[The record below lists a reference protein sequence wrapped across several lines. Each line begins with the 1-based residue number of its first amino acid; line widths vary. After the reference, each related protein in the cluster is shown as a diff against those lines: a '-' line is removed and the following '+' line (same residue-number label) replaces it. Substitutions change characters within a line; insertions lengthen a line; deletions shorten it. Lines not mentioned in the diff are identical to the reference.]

1 MGIGRVDWMDG
12 GGWPWPDSERPEARP
27 PAPRIRARGVSGWA
41 LGGSAGGGRGN
52 QKSDGDDV

>member
-1 MGIGRVDWMDG
+1 MDG
-12 GGWPWPDSERPEARP
+12 GGWPWPDSEGSEDRP
-27 PAPRIRARGVSGWA
+27 PAPGIRARGIGGRA